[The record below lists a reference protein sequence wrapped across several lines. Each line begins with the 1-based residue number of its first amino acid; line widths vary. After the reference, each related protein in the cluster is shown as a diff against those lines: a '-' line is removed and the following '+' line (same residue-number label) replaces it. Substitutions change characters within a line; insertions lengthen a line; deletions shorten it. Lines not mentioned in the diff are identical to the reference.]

1 MSHRLQDQW
10 HHPLLLYQD
19 SPPNH
24 LCLQDK
30 VRPNLLLLQD
40 KHHLQD
46 KCILLHNHPH
56 PCQDRCLHHQD
67 KILRFQDKGHLLLD
81 KWYQDRC
88 LLLLL
93 AQQCS
98 LQCRVNFPLLITGV
112 HLPRVWLAPYHL
124 HQCQVE
130 DNHTLVL

>member
-1 MSHRLQDQW
+1 MSHHLQDQW
-10 HHPLLLYQD
+10 HHPLLLYLD

-24 LCLQDK
+24 LRLQDK

-40 KHHLQD
+40 K
-46 KCILLHNHPH
+46 CILLHN
-56 PCQDRCLHHQD
+56 QDRCLHHQD
-67 KILRFQDKGHLLLD
+67 KGHLLQD

-88 LLLLL
+88 LLLLLLL

-98 LQCRVNFPLLITGV
+98 LQCRVYFPLLITGV
-112 HLPRVWLAPYHL
+112 HLPRVWLGPYHL

-130 DNHTLVL
+130 DNRTLIL

>member
-1 MSHRLQDQW
+1 MSHHLQDQW
-10 HHPLLLYQD
+10 HHPLLLYLD

-24 LCLQDK
+24 LRLQDK
-30 VRPNLLLLQD
+30 VRPNLLLLQE
-40 KHHLQD
+40 KCILLHNHPLPYQD
-46 KCILLHNHPH
+46 KCILLHN
-56 PCQDRCLHHQD
+56 QDRCLHHQD
-67 KILRFQDKGHLLLD
+67 KGHLLQD

-88 LLLLL
+88 RRLLL

-98 LQCRVNFPLLITGV
+98 LQCRVNFPFLITGV

-124 HQCQVE
+124 HQRQVE